1 MAMMIAIIFD
11 ILILVYF
18 GSKVEIA
25 AILAESLADRITAVA
40 AVHKGR
46 KPEGRHPYSRTA
58 RIADRRD
65 RQRGRAA

>member
-1 MAMMIAIIFD
+1 MTMMIAILFD

-40 AVHKGR
+40 AAHKGR
-46 KPEGRHPYSRTA
+46 KPEGRYPYSRTA
-58 RIADRRD
+58 RKADRQD
-65 RQRGRAA
+65 KQRRRAA